1 MKLGRP
7 GAWDGN
13 RSAVGASTAGRVA
26 RRRGDAARP
35 TNAGRRR
42 VPRPFGR
49 WRLTPPRAAAILSLL
64 ASAGGLYGLSTT
76 PAFTLAR
83 TELPNLR
90 WTTTEAVIEAVAT
103 RDGTNLFRIQTGP
116 IEARLRALPGIGEAH
131 VSVSLPD
138 TLIVEIEERTAIVAW
153 GVGEA
158 RFLVDGEGVVF
169 AALGTDPSAMS
180 ALPTI
185 ADSRPESATLAV
197 GSILDPVDLDA
208 ARRLGSLT
216 PADVGSQATSLVTTI
231 TEANGFVIGTVP
243 RSWVAVFGLYTPTV
257 RTTTIIPGQV
267 RLLRSLLAGREALV
281 DRIILADADNGTFV
295 PRPASTP

>member
-7 GAWDGN
+7 GSRDGN
-13 RSAVGASTAGRVA
+13 RSVVRTSTTGRAA

-35 TNAGRRR
+35 IAAGRRR
-42 VPRPFGR
+42 LPRPFGR

-83 TELPNLR
+83 TELPDLR
-90 WTTTEAVIEAVAT
+90 WTTTEAVIGAVAT
-103 RDGTNLFRIQTGP
+103 PDGTNLFRIQTSP
-116 IEARLRALPGIGEAH
+116 IEARLRALPGVAEAH

-138 TLIVEIEERTAIVAW
+138 TLVVTIEERTAILAW
-153 GVGEA
+153 GVGDA

-169 AALGTDPSAMS
+169 AALGADPSAMS
-180 ALPTI
+180 SVPTI
-185 ADSRPESATLAV
+185 ADSRSESATLTV
-197 GSILDPVDLDA
+197 GSVLDPVDLDA

-216 PADVGSQATSLVTTI
+216 PADIGSRAASLVTTV

-243 RSWVAVFGLYTPTV
+243 RSWVAVFGLYTPTL
-257 RTTTIIPGQV
+257 RTTGIIPGQV
-267 RLLRSLLAGREALV
+267 RLLRSLLAGREVLV

-295 PRPASTP
+295 PRPSSAP